1 MKDNKGFQKWIT
13 TLLLLVSATFQG
25 MAANYLC
32 FTAEEANSTVV
43 LYKTGCFVDVLYS
56 FDGEE
61 PWTTWESGDV
71 VTLRNV
77 GDKVYVKGDNPYSF
91 SMSENNYAGFRMTG
105 RIAASGSVMSLID
118 GVGTSRTIPNAFCFE
133 RLFYGCVALVQAPE
147 LPATELTAYCYDNM
161 FDNCGITEMPELHAS
176 NLSEGCYA
184 GMFRNCEKL
193 TETTSLAA
201 QVMQPECYMQMFKG
215 CSSLAYA
222 PSLISKE
229 MAESCYER
237 MFEGCTSLI
246 SPPVLPAI
254 KLAKSCY
261 SHMFN
266 GCTSLTNPPSMP
278 GVPMADFCCSFMYSG
293 CTNLTST
300 GFLGSHEL
308 APHCYSGMF
317 QGCSKLTRVD
327 KLPATDLAEG
337 CYSSMFSQCT
347 SLTEAPELPAMNLA
361 KSCYESM
368 FTFCQGL
375 TKAPELPATTLAPSC
390 YSSMFNSC
398 RNLTEASEL
407 PAMTLAS
414 SCYERM
420 YASCLALQKA
430 PELPAAELVESCYNG
445 MFLNCSSLNYIKVG
459 VMSLLNDFSATE
471 NWVKK
476 VDDEGIFVFPCGST
490 YDEHGPSEVP
500 TNFTIRRY
508 KIAIYQNPD
517 STELWRDS
525 IGCEET
531 PVYRGNPNPPTYGE
545 GKIFKGWRSV
555 FTSDSD
561 PDILYYVAEYE
572 DDASDAANWL
582 YFIAKEPAT
591 TISYK
596 NVGGNSPDVQYS
608 LEYGGPWTPLA
619 EGEKVMLEN
628 VGDRVFLKGN
638 NPNGFSQAEDVY
650 TQFEIE
656 GLADL
661 SGCVMSLIDGRGV
674 SKVIPNDYCFTRLF
688 ENCKINRFMDWY
700 PLPALSLK
708 AYCYSY
714 MFAGCESLV
723 NPVSSLPAT
732 ELAPYCYSHMF
743 EGCINIP
750 TNMELPAE
758 ELAEGCYAYMFNRC
772 SMLFFPY
779 ELPAIKLAPYCY
791 SHMFSGCESMYE
803 IPALPASKME
813 PYCYESMFS
822 GCKAMTKMP
831 LLLSRSL
838 AEGCYSNMFR
848 SCDILSEVFSLPA
861 ENLSDMCYYHMF
873 DSCVSLT
880 ELPPLPARETKPSCY
895 EGMFRGC
902 IGIVKAPE
910 LPAVEMSRQCY
921 RNMFEGCSNLN
932 YIKVGLPSL
941 DNDFDATDNWVKGVD
956 GPGVFIFPC
965 GSWYDKRGDS
975 EVPEL
980 FDIYSS
986 PIIIF
991 QNPDSTVLER
1001 DTIGCYDSPEYKG
1014 ATPTFRDGLVFI
1026 HWDKPLQP
1034 LLKSG
1039 IYYFTAEY
1047 GSEEN
1052 PDLVNV
1058 LSFTAVEP
1066 DSKVWY
1072 WNLKENHP
1080 DIQYS
1085 LDLGK
1090 TWVQWEVGD
1099 TVDLSRVGDRV
1110 YVRGNNP
1117 QGFSHGEKFVQ
1128 KTTSF
1133 GMSGGISASGSVMS
1147 LIDGVGEATVIPC
1160 DSCFYG
1166 LFSSCVALR
1175 NAPRLPATTLAGSCY
1190 MAMFSGCTN
1199 LQEAPE
1205 LPATEMADFCYSHMF
1220 YDTRITTPPALPA
1233 RKLAYGCYSGM
1244 FFRCLELTRMPKLPA
1259 TELAP
1264 VCYISMFEFCEKLT
1278 QVTELPAMKM
1288 EEGCYSTMFS
1298 DCVRLGTAPE
1308 LPATELA
1315 PNCYAYM
1322 FSHCN
1327 SLINAPKLPAEEL
1340 AEGCYTGMFMMSK
1353 CLAEAPELLA
1363 TELKKECY
1371 KEMFGGCDALNYI
1384 KVGVKSLDNEV
1395 SATDDWVWGVNRKG
1409 TFIFPCGS
1417 KYDKHGSSEVPT
1429 NFEIIASPI
1438 AVFHNA
1444 DGTELQRDTID
1455 CETVPKYRG
1464 EGPTYG
1470 EGLVFKGWDPEPT
1483 LLPFPETYHFVAM
1496 YETEGD
1502 SVPGNWLCFTTEED
1516 STIIYLI
1523 SVGDN
1528 APNLQYSID
1537 GGRTWVDWVAP
1548 KNVSLEN
1555 AGDKMYVRGYNPNG
1569 FSFAERKSTSF
1580 ASTKKVAASGSVMSL
1595 IDRTGTTKEIP
1606 NAYCFRELF
1615 AYSMFTQAPELPA
1628 TSLKDNCYSR
1638 MFAHSYLTRT
1648 PELPA
1653 TELAKGCYEEMFA
1666 NCDKIE
1672 EVPFILPATQLADSC
1687 YTWMFA
1693 GCTSITKAPELPA
1706 QTLEKDCYKGMFIN
1720 CYKLNY
1726 IKVGVM
1732 SLDNEFNATEE
1743 WVADVDGPGTFIFPC
1758 GSKYDKHGGSEVPTD
1773 FTIVSSPIAVF
1784 QNPDSTELQRD
1795 TLDCE
1800 TVPEYRGEG
1809 PTYGEGLVFKGWD
1822 PEPTLLPFPETAY
1835 FTAVYEEDSAT
1846 GDWLCFTA
1854 EEAFTVVSY
1863 ANFGDNAP
1871 NVQYSIDG
1879 GRNWLVWE
1887 EDQNVILE
1895 NAGDKMY
1902 VRGDNPEG
1910 FSSSSERY
1918 TTFSSSK
1925 KIAASGSVMSL
1936 IDRTGTTLEIPN
1948 AYCFRELFSHSL
1960 LTQAPELPATSLKD
1974 YCYSFMF
1981 NHCEHLTR
1989 TPELPATEMAKACYY
2004 FMFANCVSLNEV
2016 PSILPA
2022 TQLADS
2028 CYSWMFESCRSLE
2041 KAPSL
2046 PATTMAS
2053 CCYFSMFG
2061 DCASLSEAPELPA
2074 TQLAE
2079 NCYTLMLTD
2088 CKSLSQAPKLPATQ
2102 LERYCYSGMFYGCTN
2117 MEEAPELPAT
2127 ELVEGCYNG
2136 MFAECTALVKAPELL
2151 APKLVQECYR
2161 GMFENCSNLNYIQVG
2176 VMTLDNDAIA
2186 TLDWVVGVD
2195 GPGTFVFPCG
2205 SKYDKHGVSEV
2216 PTNFTIISSPIV
2228 VFRNA
2233 DSTELQRDTID
2244 CQTVPEYRG
2253 EEPTIGEGYTF
2264 KGWDNDLTTLP
2275 IPATYYYTAV
2285 YEKEKDPVPAN
2296 WLCFTAEEKGSQV
2309 WYTNDH
2315 GDSPDV
2321 HYSIDGGATWAPLLR
2336 GERVTLEN
2344 VGDKV
2349 YLKGENPDGFSH
2361 GETHNSFS
2369 MTGKIAASGSVMS
2382 LIDAKGVTTVI
2393 PNDSCFIGLFSG
2405 CQALTQAPELT
2416 ATTLTNGCY
2425 LNMFSACESLA
2436 KAPELP
2442 ATELADHCY
2451 EYMFTHCKGLE
2462 SAPEL
2467 PATEMKDFCYKGMF
2481 QGCWSLVTAPKLPSK
2496 SLAFSC
2502 YTYMFG
2508 NCFGLENA
2516 PELPATTLAPGCYA
2530 FMFSECSSLAQ
2541 APELPASTLVES
2553 CYQKMFK
2560 GCKQLNYIK
2569 VGVMS
2574 LDNDLL
2580 ATMDWVNGVDG
2591 PGTFVFPCGSKY
2603 DKHGAS
2609 EVPTNFTIVSSP
2621 IVIFQNWD
2629 STELQRD
2636 TIDCET
2642 VPEYRGEEPVREGYT
2657 FAGWDPELSVHPE
2670 AGVYYYTARY
2680 EDPSANNWL
2689 CFTAESDSSAF
2700 SYTTHEQHYPDV
2712 QYSIDGGLTWKKLEP
2727 GVTVKMGG
2735 TGKKVYLKGNN
2746 PDGFSIS
2753 DTEYSTFVTEGGGI
2767 SASGS
2772 VMSLVDGN
2780 GLSTKIP
2787 NNFCFAYLFKG
2798 AEFLTHAPELPATI
2812 LREYCYLGMFNQCSR
2827 LTQAPV
2833 LPATRLES
2841 YCYANMF
2848 SECVSLEKAPEL
2860 PATEISHYCYY
2871 NMFYGCEKL
2880 KVAPKLPAEVVY
2892 ACCYAYMFQ
2901 NCSSLVELPEL
2912 PATEMAEACY
2922 LAMFQKCVLAEKAPA
2937 LPAMTL
2943 WEGCYESMFSGC
2955 SSLTSAPELP
2965 AMNLKTRCYR
2975 SMFEDC
2981 ISLTTAPVLPAT
2993 ALHPSCYHSMFRGCT
3008 NLNYI
3013 EVGVMSLDNDFEAT
3027 ENWVSGVDGPGTF
3040 IFPCGSKYDKHG
3052 ASEVPTDFTIISS
3065 PIVVFQNP
3073 GGVELWRDTI
3083 DCKTVPEYKGEEP
3096 FLGEDYTFVG
3106 WDNELT
3112 VLPIPD
3118 TYYYTALYEEK
3129 GAANNRTD
3137 SAISACDSFA
3147 FKGIVYRENASWN
3160 DTLTTTEGV
3169 DSIIVYHL
3177 TIHKSVVRE
3186 EYISAEGSY
3195 TWKEITFTEDAS
3207 WSDTLQTAFG
3217 CDSIVQYR
3225 LEIKDDITDSS
3236 IVTDIPLTA
3245 CDSFVYEG
3253 VTYRESAEWNDT
3265 LPAADGGDSILAY
3278 HLTIHKGVVREEYIS
3293 AEGSYTW
3300 KEITFTEDASWSDT
3314 LQTAFGC
3321 DSIVQYRLEIK
3332 DNITDPAIVTDI
3344 PLTACDSLVYEGV
3357 TYRESRE
3364 WNDTLPAAN
3373 GGDSI
3378 LAYHLAIHKSVV
3390 TEKSLT
3396 AVGSYTWQGVTYT
3409 EDASWNDTLR
3419 TAYGCDSIVRYS
3431 LTIEKET
3438 PDLQLT
3444 VDDELILVLPGGSET
3459 ISYVLAGG
3467 EGSKYE
3473 VRQDG
3478 KVITTGDVTN
3488 DSTVSL
3494 TCPSSLEPGA
3504 YTATLEMCDGE
3515 GNCAEKDFTFNVMRP
3530 DDKQKSFYVK
3540 VWNDVVICRNGEGE
3554 FQTFQWY
3561 KERKKCENAAQQYL
3575 NDVNLLDGEY
3585 MVYVTDKDGKSYF
3598 IEPITY
3604 APVEATYTITA
3615 EPNVVA
3621 RNVDFTLKVSGVAEE
3636 ELKNA
3641 RIVVYRANGVVEKLL
3656 NEVETESVM
3665 RLKSGEY
3672 VIVLTVND
3680 GKNANCKVLVK

>member
-201 QVMQPECYMQMFKG
+201 LVMQPECYMQMFKG

-261 SHMFN
+261 SHMFS
-266 GCTSLTNPPSMP
+266 GCTSLTNPTSMP

-572 DDASDAANWL
+572 DDVSDAANWL

-628 VGDRVFLKGN
+628 VGDRIFLKGN

-1244 FFRCLELTRMPKLPA
+1244 FFRCLELTSMPKLPA

-1743 WVADVDGPGTFIFPC
+1743 WVSAVDGPGIFIFPC
-1758 GSKYDKHGGSEVPTD
+1758 GSKYDKHGDSEVPTD

-1822 PEPTLLPFPETAY
+1822 PEPTLLPFPETVY

-1948 AYCFRELFSHSL
+1948 AYCFHQLFSHSL

-1981 NHCEHLTR
+1981 SHCEHLTR

-2176 VMTLDNDAIA
+2176 VMTLDNDVIA

-2205 SKYDKHGVSEV
+2205 SKYDKHGV
-2216 PTNFTIISSPIV
+2216 
-2228 VFRNA
+2228 
-2233 DSTELQRDTID
+2233 
-2244 CQTVPEYRG
+2244 
-2253 EEPTIGEGYTF
+2253 
-2264 KGWDNDLTTLP
+2264 
-2275 IPATYYYTAV
+2275 
-2285 YEKEKDPVPAN
+2285 
-2296 WLCFTAEEKGSQV
+2296 
-2309 WYTNDH
+2309 
-2315 GDSPDV
+2315 
-2321 HYSIDGGATWAPLLR
+2321 
-2336 GERVTLEN
+2336 
-2344 VGDKV
+2344 
-2349 YLKGENPDGFSH
+2349 
-2361 GETHNSFS
+2361 
-2369 MTGKIAASGSVMS
+2369 
-2382 LIDAKGVTTVI
+2382 
-2393 PNDSCFIGLFSG
+2393 
-2405 CQALTQAPELT
+2405 
-2416 ATTLTNGCY
+2416 
-2425 LNMFSACESLA
+2425 
-2436 KAPELP
+2436 
-2442 ATELADHCY
+2442 
-2451 EYMFTHCKGLE
+2451 
-2462 SAPEL
+2462 
-2467 PATEMKDFCYKGMF
+2467 
-2481 QGCWSLVTAPKLPSK
+2481 
-2496 SLAFSC
+2496 
-2502 YTYMFG
+2502 
-2508 NCFGLENA
+2508 
-2516 PELPATTLAPGCYA
+2516 
-2530 FMFSECSSLAQ
+2530 
-2541 APELPASTLVES
+2541 
-2553 CYQKMFK
+2553 
-2560 GCKQLNYIK
+2560 
-2569 VGVMS
+2569 
-2574 LDNDLL
+2574 
-2580 ATMDWVNGVDG
+2580 
-2591 PGTFVFPCGSKY
+2591 
-2603 DKHGAS
+2603 S

-3083 DCKTVPEYKGEEP
+3083 DCKTIPEYKGEVP
-3096 FLGEDYTFVG
+3096 TIGEDYTFVG

-3378 LAYHLAIHKSVV
+3378 LAYHLTIHKSVV
-3390 TEKSLT
+3390 TEKYLT

-3530 DDKQKSFYVK
+3530 DDKQKSYYVK
-3540 VWNDVVICRNGEGE
+3540 VWNDVVICRNADGQ

-3598 IEPITY
+3598 IEPIVY

>member
-1 MKDNKGFQKWIT
+1 MKNNKGFQKWIT
-13 TLLLLVSATFQG
+13 TLLLLLFPTFQG

-32 FTAEEANSTVV
+32 FTAEQAGSTVRYQNRNDNNPDMKFSLDGEQWTDWAPNERITLGNVGDYVYVKGNNPDGFSYDNSYGDAGGKGYTFFSMTGSIAASGSVMSLVDETGESSVIPSPYCFSDLFYGCTALTSAPKLPATELKHSCYALMFHGCKNLTQAPELPATTLTARCYASMFFLCEKLEKAPALPALTLAQACYASMFFKCTSLKTAPSLPVVALVDKCYYNMFAGCESLENAPELPATELVSSCYSQMFNDCINLKYVKVGVISLANSVNATTDWVEGIDGEGVFIFPCGSRYNKHGVSEVPTNFTIISSPIVVFQNPDSTEIYRDTIGCDVMPVYRGETPTYKDGLVFRGWDKEPQIRPEPDVYYYTATYDTAPSKTNYLCFTAEEANSTVA

-91 SMSENNYAGFRMTG
+91 SMSENIYAGFRMTG

-118 GVGTSRTIPNAFCFE
+118 GVGTSRTLPNAFCFE
-133 RLFYGCVALVQAPE
+133 RLFYGCAALVQAPE

-161 FDNCGITEMPELHAS
+161 FDNCGITEMPELPAS

-266 GCTSLTNPPSMP
+266 GCTSLTNPTSMP

-420 YASCLALQKA
+420 YANCLSLQKA

-445 MFLNCSSLNYIKVG
+445 MFLNCSLLNYIKVG

-531 PVYRGNPNPPTYGE
+531 PVYGGSPNPPTYGE
-545 GKIFKGWRSV
+545 GKIFKEWKRV

-572 DDASDAANWL
+572 DDVIDAVNWL
-582 YFIAKEPAT
+582 YFIAKEAGT
-591 TISYK
+591 TVSYI
-596 NVGGNSPDVQYS
+596 NVGGNSPDVQYA
-608 LEYGGPWTPLA
+608 LDFGGPWSPLA
-619 EGEKVMLEN
+619 EGQEVILEN
-628 VGDRVFLKGN
+628 VGDRIFLKGN
-638 NPNGFSQAEDVY
+638 NLGGFSHAEDVY
-650 TQFEIE
+650 TQFKIE

-661 SGCVMSLIDGRGV
+661 SGSVMSLIDGKGI
-674 SKVIPNDYCFTRLF
+674 SKVIPNDYCFTHLF
-688 ENCKINRFMDWY
+688 ENCKINRFMEWC

-714 MFAGCESLV
+714 MFAGCESLL
-723 NPVSSLPAT
+723 NPVASLPAT

-743 EGCINIP
+743 EGCTNIP
-750 TNMELPAE
+750 TTIALSAE

-772 SMLFFPY
+772 SMLSLPY

-822 GCKAMTKMP
+822 GCKAMKKMP
-831 LLLSRSL
+831 MLLSRSL

-880 ELPPLPARETKPSCY
+880 ELPPLPAKETKPSCY

-902 IGIVKAPE
+902 KGIAKAPE
-910 LPAVEMSRQCY
+910 LPAGKLSRQCY
-921 RNMFEGCSNLN
+921 RNMFEGCSSLN
-932 YIKVGLPSL
+932 YIKVGVLSL
-941 DNDFDATDNWVKGVD
+941 DNDFEATDNWVKGVD

-965 GSWYDKRGDS
+965 GSTYDKHGDS
-975 EVPEL
+975 EVPDL

-991 QNPDSTVLER
+991 QNPDSTVLGR
-1001 DTIGCYDSPEYKG
+1001 DTIGCEEVPEYKG
-1014 ATPTFRDGLVFI
+1014 ATPTFRDGLVFSQ
-1026 HWDKPLQP
+1026 WDKPLVP
-1034 LLKSG
+1034 LRESG
-1039 IYYFTAEY
+1039 IFYFTAEY

-1052 PDLVNV
+1052 PDLVNA

-1066 DSKVWY
+1066 NSSVWY
-1072 WNLKENHP
+1072 RNSDDNQP

-1085 LDLGK
+1085 LDFGK
-1090 TWVQWEVGD
+1090 TWVQWKVGD
-1099 TVDLSRVGDRV
+1099 TVNLSRVGDRV

-1128 KTTSF
+1128 KNTF
-1133 GMSGGISASGSVMS
+1133 FCMSGGISAAGSVMS
-1147 LIDGVGEATVIPC
+1147 LIDGVGETTVIPC

-1190 MAMFSGCTN
+1190 MTMFSGCTN

-1244 FFRCLELTRMPKLPA
+1244 FFRCLELTRMPELPA

-1264 VCYISMFEFCEKLT
+1264 TCYSSMFGFCEKLT

-1288 EEGCYSTMFS
+1288 EEGCYTSMFS

-1363 TELKKECY
+1363 TELKTECY

-1395 SATDDWVWGVNRKG
+1395 SATADWVWGVNRKG

-1417 KYDKHGSSEVPT
+1417 TYDKRGSSEVPT

-1438 AVFHNA
+1438 AVFQNP

-1455 CETVPKYRG
+1455 CETVPEYRG
-1464 EGPTYG
+1464 DTPTYG
-1470 EGLVFKGWDPEPT
+1470 DGLVFKGWDPVPT
-1483 LLPFPETYHFVAM
+1483 LLPFPDTYYFTAM
-1496 YETEGD
+1496 YEEEGD
-1502 SVPGNWLCFTTEED
+1502 PDPGNWLVFRAEE
-1516 STIIYLI
+1516 
-1523 SVGDN
+1523 
-1528 APNLQYSID
+1528 
-1537 GGRTWVDWVAP
+1537 
-1548 KNVSLEN
+1548 
-1555 AGDKMYVRGYNPNG
+1555 
-1569 FSFAERKSTSF
+1569 
-1580 ASTKKVAASGSVMSL
+1580 
-1595 IDRTGTTKEIP
+1595 
-1606 NAYCFRELF
+1606 
-1615 AYSMFTQAPELPA
+1615 
-1628 TSLKDNCYSR
+1628 
-1638 MFAHSYLTRT
+1638 
-1648 PELPA
+1648 
-1653 TELAKGCYEEMFA
+1653 A
-1666 NCDKIE
+1666 N
-1672 EVPFILPATQLADSC
+1672 
-1687 YTWMFA
+1687 
-1693 GCTSITKAPELPA
+1693 
-1706 QTLEKDCYKGMFIN
+1706 
-1720 CYKLNY
+1720 
-1726 IKVGVM
+1726 
-1732 SLDNEFNATEE
+1732 
-1743 WVADVDGPGTFIFPC
+1743 
-1758 GSKYDKHGGSEVPTD
+1758 
-1773 FTIVSSPIAVF
+1773 TIVSYNNV
-1784 QNPDSTELQRD
+1784 
-1795 TLDCE
+1795 
-1800 TVPEYRGEG
+1800 GG
-1809 PTYGEGLVFKGWD
+1809 
-1822 PEPTLLPFPETAY
+1822 
-1835 FTAVYEEDSAT
+1835 
-1846 GDWLCFTA
+1846 
-1854 EEAFTVVSY
+1854 
-1863 ANFGDNAP
+1863 NAP

-1879 GRNWLVWE
+1879 GRTWFIWE
-1887 EDQNVILE
+1887 NRQNIILE
-1895 NAGDKMY
+1895 NAGDTVY
-1902 VRGDNPEG
+1902 VGGYNPEG
-1910 FSSSSERY
+1910 FSSSSEMY
-1918 TTFSSSK
+1918 TVFSSNK

-1936 IDRTGTTLEIPN
+1936 IDQDGSSTEIPN
-1948 AYCFRELFSHSL
+1948 AYCFHQLFSHCP

-1981 NHCEHLTR
+1981 SHCEHLAKA
-1989 TPELPATEMAKACYY
+1989 PELPATEMAKACYY

-2028 CYSWMFESCRSLE
+2028 CYAWMFESCRSLE

-2053 CCYFSMFG
+2053 FCYFSMFG

-2176 VMTLDNDAIA
+2176 VMTLDNDVIA

-2264 KGWDNDLTTLP
+2264 KGWDNDLTILP

-2285 YEKEKDPVPAN
+2285 YEKKEGPAPDN
-2296 WLCFTAEEKGSQV
+2296 WLCFTAEEAGSQV
-2309 WYTNDH
+2309 WYTNEH

-2321 HYSIDGGATWAPLLR
+2321 HYSIDGGETWSPLYR
-2336 GERVTLEN
+2336 GDRITLEN

-2349 YLKGENPDGFSH
+2349 YLKGDNAGGFSH
-2361 GETHNSFS
+2361 VGMHNSFS

-2382 LIDAKGVTTVI
+2382 LIDGKGVTTVI
-2393 PNDSCFIGLFSG
+2393 PNDSCFIGLFTG

-2425 LNMFSACESLA
+2425 LNMFSACESLT

-2502 YTYMFG
+2502 YAYMFG

-2580 ATMDWVNGVDG
+2580 ATMDWVD
-2591 PGTFVFPCGSKY
+2591 
-2603 DKHGAS
+2603 
-2609 EVPTNFTIVSSP
+2609 
-2621 IVIFQNWD
+2621 
-2629 STELQRD
+2629 
-2636 TIDCET
+2636 
-2642 VPEYRGEEPVREGYT
+2642 
-2657 FAGWDPELSVHPE
+2657 
-2670 AGVYYYTARY
+2670 
-2680 EDPSANNWL
+2680 
-2689 CFTAESDSSAF
+2689 
-2700 SYTTHEQHYPDV
+2700 
-2712 QYSIDGGLTWKKLEP
+2712 
-2727 GVTVKMGG
+2727 
-2735 TGKKVYLKGNN
+2735 
-2746 PDGFSIS
+2746 
-2753 DTEYSTFVTEGGGI
+2753 
-2767 SASGS
+2767 
-2772 VMSLVDGN
+2772 
-2780 GLSTKIP
+2780 
-2787 NNFCFAYLFKG
+2787 
-2798 AEFLTHAPELPATI
+2798 
-2812 LREYCYLGMFNQCSR
+2812 
-2827 LTQAPV
+2827 
-2833 LPATRLES
+2833 
-2841 YCYANMF
+2841 
-2848 SECVSLEKAPEL
+2848 
-2860 PATEISHYCYY
+2860 
-2871 NMFYGCEKL
+2871 
-2880 KVAPKLPAEVVY
+2880 
-2892 ACCYAYMFQ
+2892 
-2901 NCSSLVELPEL
+2901 
-2912 PATEMAEACY
+2912 
-2922 LAMFQKCVLAEKAPA
+2922 
-2937 LPAMTL
+2937 
-2943 WEGCYESMFSGC
+2943 
-2955 SSLTSAPELP
+2955 
-2965 AMNLKTRCYR
+2965 
-2975 SMFEDC
+2975 
-2981 ISLTTAPVLPAT
+2981 
-2993 ALHPSCYHSMFRGCT
+2993 
-3008 NLNYI
+3008 
-3013 EVGVMSLDNDFEAT
+3013 
-3027 ENWVSGVDGPGTF
+3027 GVDGPGTF

-3052 ASEVPTDFTIISS
+3052 VSEVPTNFTIVSS
-3065 PIVVFQNP
+3065 PIVVFLNP
-3073 GGVELWRDTI
+3073 GGLELWRDTV
-3083 DCKTVPEYKGEEP
+3083 DCKTIPEYRGEEP
-3096 FLGEDYTFVG
+3096 FIGDDYIFVG
-3106 WDNELT
+3106 WDNDLT

-3118 TYYYTALYEEK
+3118 TYYYTAVYEEK
-3129 GAANNRTD
+3129 SAANNRTD
-3137 SAISACDSFA
+3137 LAISACDSFA
-3147 FKGIVYRENASWN
+3147 FEGIIYTENASWN
-3160 DTLTTTEGV
+3160 DTLTSATGADSILAYHLTVHKSVVTEENLTAEGSYTWKDITFTEDASWNDTLRTAFGCDSVVRYHLEIKEVITDSATVTDIPLIACDSLVFEGV
-3169 DSIIVYHL
+3169 TYRESASWNDTLPAANGGDSILAYHL

-3195 TWKEITFTEDAS
+3195 TWKDITFTEDAS
-3207 WSDTLQTAFG
+3207 WNDTLQTAFG
-3217 CDSIVQYR
+3217 CDSIIFYNLKIEEVT
-3225 LEIKDDITDSS
+3225 IPNPA

-3245 CDSFVYEG
+3245 CDSFV
-3253 VTYRESAEWNDT
+3253 
-3265 LPAADGGDSILAY
+3265 
-3278 HLTIHKGVVREEYIS
+3278 
-3293 AEGSYTW
+3293 
-3300 KEITFTEDASWSDT
+3300 F
-3314 LQTAFGC
+3314 
-3321 DSIVQYRLEIK
+3321 
-3332 DNITDPAIVTDI
+3332 
-3344 PLTACDSLVYEGV
+3344 EGV

-3378 LAYHLAIHKSVV
+3378 LAYHLTIHKSVV
-3390 TEKSLT
+3390 KEKPIT
-3396 AVGSYTWQGVTYT
+3396 AVDSYTWQGTTYT
-3409 EDASWNDTLR
+3409 EDASWNDTLQ
-3419 TAYGCDSIVRYS
+3419 TVFGCDSIVRYH

-3444 VDDELILVLPGGSET
+3444 VEDELYLVLPGGTEK
-3459 ISYVLAGG
+3459 ISYELTGG
-3467 EGSKYE
+3467 EGAKYE

-3478 KVITTGDVTN
+3478 KVISSGDVTN
-3488 DSTVSL
+3488 DSAVSL

-3504 YTATLEMCDGE
+3504 YEATLEMCDNE

-3540 VWNDVVICRNGEGE
+3540 VWNDVVICRNGGGV

-3561 KERKKCENAAQQYL
+3561 KNGKKCEKDTLQYL
-3575 NDVNLLDGEY
+3575 NDVALLDGEY
-3585 MVYVTDKDGKSYF
+3585 MVFVTETSGKSYF
-3598 IEPITY
+3598 IEPIHY
-3604 APVEATYTITA
+3604 DAVEAAYTITA

-3621 RNVDFTLKVSGVAEE
+3621 KGTEFTLKVSGVEPDQLA
-3636 ELKNA
+3636 NA
-3641 RIVVYRANGVVEKLL
+3641 RIVAYHANGVVEKILD
-3656 NEVETESVM
+3656 EVEEQQTM
-3665 RLKSGEY
+3665 RLKPGEY
-3672 VIVLTVND
+3672 VVILTVND